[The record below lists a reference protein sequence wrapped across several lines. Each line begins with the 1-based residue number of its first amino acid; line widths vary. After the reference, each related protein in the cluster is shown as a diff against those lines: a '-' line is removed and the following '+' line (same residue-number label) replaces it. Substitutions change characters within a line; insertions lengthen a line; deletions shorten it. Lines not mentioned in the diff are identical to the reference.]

1 MQLGPRRKLDDGRIR
16 PDGERREQRGRERL
30 RASEELGDAVDEESP
45 SLRATLKSVERAPG
59 QKLFSIPVALS
70 ILVFFA
76 LCCQCG
82 ATLAT
87 IKRETN
93 SWRWPAFAFGYMLV
107 LAWTMAFA
115 ANRVTAAL
123 VG

>member
-1 MQLGPRRKLDDGRIR
+1 M
-16 PDGERREQRGRERL
+16 
-30 RASEELGDAVDEESP
+30 
-45 SLRATLKSVERAPG
+45 ERAPG

-93 SWRWPAFAFGYMLV
+93 SWRWPAFAFGYLLV
-107 LAWTMAFA
+107 LAYAAAFVA
-115 ANRVTAAL
+115 HRA
-123 VG
+123 VGAVVGTT